1 MSLAALGTT
10 ANALYNVTQ
19 PVYAAGSPGREDF
32 FGEGTDIFI
41 PRREI
46 FGSPWEVY
54 IQIH

>member
-1 MSLAALGTT
+1 MSLAGLGTT

-32 FGEGTDIFI
+32 LGEGTDIFI